1 MSRLMRLFYYGVL
14 GAIGG
19 VLGWQASNL
28 LGLSFTGNLYL
39 NEVLVGA
46 LIGLFIGLLIGL
58 AEGLLTRNLVGAAK
72 AGLFGAGMGIL
83 GGAIGLPLAE
93 GLFQLLGGYVWS
105 RALGWGFL
113 ER

>member
-46 LIGLFIGLLIGL
+46 LSF
-58 AEGLLTRNLVGAAK
+58 A
-72 AGLFGAGMGIL
+72 
-83 GGAIGLPLAE
+83 LPP
-93 GLFQLLGGYVWS
+93 GP
-105 RALGWGFL
+105 
-113 ER
+113 

>member
-1 MSRLMRLFYYGVL
+1 MRLFYYGVL

-72 AGLFGAGMGIL
+72 AGLD
-83 GGAIGLPLAE
+83 
-93 GLFQLLGGYVWS
+93 
-105 RALGWGFL
+105 
-113 ER
+113 